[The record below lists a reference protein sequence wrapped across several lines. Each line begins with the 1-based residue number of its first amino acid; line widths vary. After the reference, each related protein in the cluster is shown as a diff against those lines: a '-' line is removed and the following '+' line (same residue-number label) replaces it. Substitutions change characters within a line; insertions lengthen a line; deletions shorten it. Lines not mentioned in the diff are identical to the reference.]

1 LLFNS
6 FSFIVFFIVVLVI
19 YYLPFVK
26 KYQPLFLV
34 IVSIYFYGVST
45 PKATII
51 LICSIVL
58 NSIISFLVINAKQSK
73 AIVYATIGITLNL
86 VMLMFFKYAKL
97 FTLTFIPHQFIKDP
111 VFQFLLFIPLP
122 IGISFFT
129 FEGISLLVDTLKRK
143 DEKLIP
149 SISFVNHLQN
159 TSLFIS
165 FFPHLIAGPILK
177 ADHFIPQI
185 GTKIFKNINWEKS
198 FKYLIIGYF
207 FKMVIA
213 DNLKEQ
219 TSLLVFPF
227 DIYHPITL
235 LSMLFGYSFQIFAD
249 FAGYSS
255 IALGLATLLGYDL
268 VKNFDY
274 PYISTTF
281 SEFWTRWHISLSKW
295 LKEYLYIPLGGNRK
309 SSIRTYLNLMIVML
323 LGGLWHGATWNF
335 AIWGAVHG
343 LALVFERLMRNFIKP
358 INNVWYSTFK
368 ITLVF
373 TIVTFAWLFFKLNT
387 FTEIA
392 AFYSALNFANWG
404 DYYMGDKEF
413 YILLYCLPVIFYY
426 AFYLFSVSFKG
437 FKQFKSKIEPVLYG
451 LLLAFIIVNSGF
463 SGSFI
468 YFRF

>member
-1 LLFNS
+1 MLFNS

-19 YYLPFVK
+19 YYLPFLK

-73 AIVYATIGITLNL
+73 AIVYATIGVTLNL

-97 FTLTFIPHQFIKDP
+97 FTLTFIPHQFIKEP

-185 GTKIFKNINWEKS
+185 GTKIFKDINWEKS

-227 DIYHPITL
+227 DIYHPMTL

-249 FAGYSS
+249 FAGYSL
-255 IALGLATLLGYDL
+255 IALGLASLLGYDL
-268 VKNFDY
+268 IKNFDY

-281 SEFWTRWHISLSKW
+281 SEFWTRWHISLSQW

-323 LGGLWHGATWNF
+323 LGGLWHGATWSF
-335 AIWGAVHG
+335 ALWGAVHG

-373 TIVTFAWLFFKLNT
+373 TVVTFAWLFFKLTT

-392 AFYSALNFANWG
+392 AFYSALNFANLG

-426 AFYLFSVSFKG
+426 AFYLFSISFKG
-437 FKQFKSKIEPVLYG
+437 FKHFKSKLEPVLYG
-451 LLLAFIIVNSGF
+451 LMLAFIIVNSGF